1 MKYLVSNGCS
11 FTEGTGLVPSPPGQY
26 SVAINLEDIKFEKT
40 VKPYRYSG
48 ILSKKLGIEDINLS
62 RGGASNE
69 RIFGTTIDWI
79 EENIEKCND
88 TLFVIQWSYIG
99 RDIHEKFAVTREL
112 IKKAH
117 ENKVWK
123 IDNISI
129 RDFIYSE
136 LDYLL
141 QMDFSELRKRDMR
154 FVYSLQNIFKLNNWK
169 YVFFEGHSFEDEE
182 TRVNLDWDT
191 HIGLLIDKNYLIRP
205 GFMDFVG
212 EKILPDLHPN
222 KEGHVDW
229 ANKLYDFIKD
239 KRWL

>member
-11 FTEGTGLVPSPPGQY
+11 FTEGVGLVPGRPLRKGD
-26 SVAINLEDIKFEKT
+26 AIFGEK

-62 RGGASNE
+62 RGGAPNE

-79 EENIEKCND
+79 AKNIEKCND

-99 RDIHEKFAVTREL
+99 RDIHEKV
-112 IKKAH
+112 
-117 ENKVWK
+117 
-123 IDNISI
+123 
-129 RDFIYSE
+129 Y
-136 LDYLL
+136 DYLL
-141 QMDFSELRKRDMR
+141 QMEYEELRKREMR
-154 FVYSLQNIFKLNNWK
+154 FVYSLQNIFKFNNWK
-169 YVFFEGHSFEDEE
+169 YVFFEGHSFEDDE
-182 TRVNLDWDT
+182 TAINFDWDS
-191 HIGLLIDKNYLIRP
+191 HIGLLIDKNYFITP
-205 GFMDFVG
+205 GFLDFAG

-222 KEGHVDW
+222 KEAHVGW